1 MKIGDIPENSIDMN
15 KLKYTEGLQME
26 QFKIINEISYYN
38 YNYHVGFDKDL
49 LFAKSDDD
57 NTTEWWLILNGDC
70 HYLGES
76 YCSDNDILHLF
87 DNPRT

>member
-1 MKIGDIPENSIDMN
+1 MN

-26 QFKIINEISYYN
+26 QFKVIKEISHYNHNYY
-38 YNYHVGFDKDL
+38 VGFEKDL

-57 NTTEWWLILNGDC
+57 DTTEWWLISNGNF

-76 YCSDNDILHLF
+76 YCSDNDLLHLF
-87 DNPRT
+87 DKPCT

>member
-1 MKIGDIPENSIDMN
+1 MN

-26 QFKIINEISYYN
+26 QFKVINEISHYNHNYY
-38 YNYHVGFDKDL
+38 VGFDKDL

-57 NTTEWWLILNGDC
+57 DTTEWWLVSNGNF

-76 YCSDNDILHLF
+76 YCSDNDMLHLF
-87 DNPRT
+87 DSVRT